1 MSGKNKHFKYEDR
14 VVIQQSLK
22 EKLSFKEI
30 GKLLNKDCTS
40 VSREIRRHVVT
51 TYTGTWV

>member
-1 MSGKNKHFKYEDR
+1 MSGKNKHFTYEDR

-30 GKLLNKDCTS
+30 GKLVYIQNAFLDINIEK
-40 VSREIRRHVVT
+40 VA
-51 TYTGTWV
+51 YY

>member
-51 TYTGTWV
+51 TYTGTW